1 MKFYL
6 LLTISVFYALNIF
19 AQTTTLKI
27 KLTEANEVP
36 VVSSYVVIKERKDTF
51 KIQKGVTDTA
61 GIVEFTIGKERQYLV
76 FATFIGLK
84 PLKRGLTVTNEQTSF
99 TFVMEEQT
107 EVLNGVEIV
116 SKKPLMT
123 QEDDKTVVDAEQ
135 LALTSTSAL
144 EVMEKTPGLFIDQD
158 GNIYLTSSTPASVY
172 INGREQRMSNADIAA
187 LLRVLPPSSIEKI
200 EILRTPSAKYD
211 ASGSGGLVNI
221 VLKKGVKI
229 GVTGNVNAGMNQGV
243 YGNQFLGF
251 SINNNDGER
260 TSFFNVNFS
269 KSNNFNKIYND
280 RTLTNSLL
288 NQYSYSTTPSN
299 AVSSGF
305 GLGREFKEKW
315 TLNYDGRLSYS
326 ANNNE
331 TFTQSSIK
339 STPSESLI
347 GKNENGV
354 NNDTRNFF
362 LNQGFATKYKMDI
375 VGSEWTT
382 DFNYN
387 FSKNLGAQDYTT
399 TFLMPQR
406 NGINGNGDWENRRH
420 FMTAQTDLKYKL
432 KHEITLETGLKT
444 AFQNFNSTTQY
455 FIDMQKDVFRTNSY
469 NFKENINAAY
479 LQGSKKMGE
488 FILKIGTRLEN
499 TNMSGKQTVPS
510 DTSFN
515 VHRTDLFPYLYFSR
529 KVMSIAGYELRAY
542 LVARRTITRPSY
554 EMLNPFPRFLD
565 LFLYEAGN
573 PSLKPQFTQNYEV
586 NISVKDMPIFA
597 FGRNYAQDIFT
608 QVLYPDPQNAL
619 ISYRT
624 YDNLGKNTE
633 TYGRI
638 TGAIPPGKKYF
649 FVVGAQYNHNDYQGI
664 YADSSLAFRR
674 GSWSFFTYHS
684 LKIGKKT
691 NISMNGF
698 MRLNGQLQFYE
709 LNNFGSLN
717 FNVNHQFLDRK
728 LIVALNFTDVFLTNQ
743 YKLTLNQGNIHAVGS
758 RINDTRRVG
767 LNVRYIFGIRKKEK
781 KEGMFDIPDS
791 TFK

>member
-1 MKFYL
+1 MKSYL
-6 LLTISVFYALNIF
+6 LLLFSTVYTFNILAQSSILNI
-19 AQTTTLKI
+19 
-27 KLTEANEVP
+27 KLIESNATPIVGSAM
-36 VVSSYVVIKERKDTF
+36 VVKERSDTT
-51 KIQKGVTDTA
+51 KVQYGVTDTA
-61 GIVEFTIGKERQYLV
+61 GRVAFKIGKERQYLV

-84 PLKRGLTVTNEQTSF
+84 PLKRGLTVSDEQTSF

-107 EVLNGVEIV
+107 EVLKDVEIV

-135 LALTSTSAL
+135 LALTSTNAL
-144 EVMEKTPGLFIDQD
+144 ELMEKTPGLFIDQD

-187 LLRVLPPSSIEKI
+187 MLRVLPPNSIEKI

-229 GVTGNVNAGMNQGV
+229 GVTGNINAGMNQGV
-243 YGNQFLGF
+243 YGNQFVGF
-251 SINNNDGER
+251 NINNNDGAR

-269 KSNNFNKIYND
+269 KTNNFNKINND
-280 RTLTNSLL
+280 RTLTTNIL
-288 NQYSYSTTPSN
+288 NQNSYTTNPSN
-299 AVSSGF
+299 AISSGF
-305 GLGREFKEKW
+305 GLGREIKQKW

-326 ANNNE
+326 ANTNE
-331 TFTQSSIK
+331 TYTQSIIK
-339 STPSESLI
+339 NRPSETILS
-347 GKNENGV
+347 KNDNGL
-354 NNDTRNFF
+354 NNKTSNFF
-362 LNQGFATKYKMDI
+362 LNQGFATKYKLDT

-382 DFNYN
+382 DINFN
-387 FSKNLGAQDYTT
+387 FSNNVGAQDYAT
-399 TFLMPQR
+399 TFAIPQL
-406 NGINGNGDWENRRH
+406 NNIIGNGDWDNKRQ

-432 KHEITLETGLKT
+432 PYNITLETGLKT
-444 AFQNFNSTTQY
+444 AFQDFRSTTQY
-455 FIDMQKDVFRTNSY
+455 FINTQKDVFRTNSY
-469 NFKENINAAY
+469 TFKENINAAY
-479 LQGSKKMGE
+479 VQGSKKMGE

-499 TNMSGKQTVPS
+499 TNMSGKQSVPS

-529 KVMSIAGYELRAY
+529 KIANIAGYELRAY
-542 LVARRTITRPSY
+542 LVARRTISRPTY

-565 LFLYEAGN
+565 QFLYEAGN

-597 FGRNYAQDIFT
+597 FGKNYAQDIFSN
-608 QVLYPDPQNAL
+608 VLYPDPQNAL

-633 TYGRI
+633 TYARL
-638 TGAIPPGKKYF
+638 TGAIPPGKIYF

-664 YADSSLAFRR
+664 YANSPLEFKR

-684 LKIGKKT
+684 LKINKKT
-691 NISMNGF
+691 NISLNGF
-698 MRLNGQLQFYE
+698 MRVNGQLQFYE
-709 LNNFGSLN
+709 LNNFGALN
-717 FNVNHQFLDRK
+717 LNISHQFLDKK
-728 LIVALNFTDVFLTNQ
+728 LVVALNFTDIFLTNQ
-743 YKLTLNQGNIHAVGS
+743 YNLTLNQGGIQAIGS

-767 LNVRYIFGIRKKEK
+767 LNVRYIFGIRKKDK
-781 KEGMFDIPDS
+781 KENMFDLPEN
-791 TFK
+791 